1 MQTQTLIIP
10 CELPDLN
17 TTLSESKRH
26 WSKYSQLKREY
37 TALVAALARRQLRPV
52 VSGCVHLSFVWY
64 CRVRRKDPD
73 NISAAGRKVILDGL
87 VSAGILQ
94 NDGWKQVIGFSDSF
108 EVDRDKPR
116 VEVELCYNQWT
127 EK

>member
-37 TALVAALARRQLRPV
+37 TALVAALARRQLRHWLAASCAPLLAGGFTYRLCGIV
-52 VSGCVHLSFVWY
+52 EIDAKTLIMSVQRKSSSSMGLSLRVS
-64 CRVRRKDPD
+64 
-73 NISAAGRKVILDGL
+73 
-87 VSAGILQ
+87 
-94 NDGWKQVIGFSDSF
+94 
-108 EVDRDKPR
+108 
-116 VEVELCYNQWT
+116 
-127 EK
+127 

>member
-64 CRVRRKDPD
+64 CRDRRKDPD

-116 VEVELCYNQWT
+116 VEVELCYNQGT

>member
-52 VSGCVHLSFVWY
+52 VSGRVHLSFVWY
-64 CRVRRKDPD
+64 CRNRRKDPD
-73 NISAAGRKVILDGL
+73 NVCSAKKFIIDGL
-87 VSAGILQ
+87 VSADILQ
-94 NDGWKQVIGFSDSF
+94 NDGWKQVVGFSDSF

-116 VEVELCYNQWT
+116 VAVELCYNQWV
-127 EK
+127 KI

>member
-26 WSKYSQLKREY
+26 WSKYSRLKREY
-37 TALVAALARRQLRPV
+37 TGLVACIARRQLRPV
-52 VSGCVHLSFVWY
+52 VSGRVHLSFVWY
-64 CRVRRKDPD
+64 CRNRRKDPD

-116 VEVELCYNQWT
+116 VEVELCYNQGT